1 MREEKG
7 SPWRYNIN
15 SLFCKDFYGRGD
27 VINVCFNVSLQ
38 YGALGSNTVV
48 QHNIVSTYSLHNIR
62 KEILGLSGKSRVW

>member
-38 YGALGSNTVV
+38 YGALGSAVVV
-48 QHNIVSTYSLHNIR
+48 QHNIVLLGISTYS
-62 KEILGLSGKSRVW
+62 ILT